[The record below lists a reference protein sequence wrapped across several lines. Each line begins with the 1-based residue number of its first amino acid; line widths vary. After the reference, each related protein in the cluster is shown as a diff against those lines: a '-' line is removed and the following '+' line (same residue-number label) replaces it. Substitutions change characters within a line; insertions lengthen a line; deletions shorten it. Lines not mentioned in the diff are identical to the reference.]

1 MKAYFKTSTRHRYCV
16 YLTTEERAEL
26 LEECE
31 GVDPDLT
38 PHWAKF
44 LKALTNP
51 QGRRR

>member
-1 MKAYFKTSTRHRYCV
+1 MRAYYKPSTQHKYCI

-38 PHWAKF
+38 PKWAKV
-44 LKALTNP
+44 LAALTNP
-51 QGRRR
+51 RDGSA